1 MTTTY
6 AWQVKRFHKRLRPEN
21 PEEQSQKIL
30 NDPYLRFVYENI
42 LLDAFKLS
50 NVQNIENPLIIELG
64 SAGGITK
71 TLFPEIITTDVRS
84 AKGVSKVM
92 DAQEMTL
99 ETESVDLFIAKDVLH
114 HLPDVSRH
122 FDEVSR
128 TLSKSGKIIYIE
140 PNWNVVSR
148 FIFTFLHP
156 EPFLRNTRNWA
167 FLSSEPMF
175 SNQAMAW
182 IIFCRDK
189 DVWEKRFPDLKFSIE
204 KSRTG
209 IDFLLSGGVYK
220 RNKIGMK
227 FLLKMQKVFS
237 KVGIDEM
244 FHVARVIVVE
254 RR

>member
-1 MTTTY
+1 MTGVNT
-6 AWQVKRFHKRLRPEN
+6 WQINKFKKRLRPEN
-21 PEEQSQKIL
+21 PVEQSQKIL

-42 LLDAFKLS
+42 LLDVFKLS
-50 NVQNIENPLIIELG
+50 NVQDIENPSIVELG

-71 TLFPEIITTDVRS
+71 ELFPYIVTTDVRN
-84 AKGVSKVM
+84 APGVTKVM

-114 HLPDVSRH
+114 HLPDVGRH

-128 TLSKSGKIIYIE
+128 TLSRSGKIIYIE
-140 PNWNVVSR
+140 PNWNIISR
-148 FIFTFLHP
+148 FVFTFLHP
-156 EPFLRNTRNWA
+156 EPYLRKSRNWE

-182 IIFCRDK
+182 LIFCRDK
-189 DVWEKRFPDLKFSIE
+189 EIWEKRFSGLKFSIE

-220 RNKIGMK
+220 RNKIGMG
-227 FLLKMQKVFS
+227 FLLKVQGIFS
-237 KVGIDEM
+237 KLGIDTI

>member
-1 MTTTY
+1 MTALYT
-6 AWQVKRFHKRLRPEN
+6 WQKSRFKKRLRPEN
-21 PEEQSQKIL
+21 PDEQSQKIL
-30 NDPYLRFVYENI
+30 NDPYLRFVYESI
-42 LLDAFKLS
+42 LLDVIKLS
-50 NVQNIENPLIIELG
+50 NVQDIENPLIVELG

-71 TLFPEIITTDVRS
+71 TLFPEIITTDVRR
-84 AKGVSKVM
+84 AQGVSKVM

-99 ETESVDLFIAKDVLH
+99 ESESVDLFIAKDVLH

-128 TLSKSGKIIYIE
+128 TLSRFGKIIYIE
-140 PNWNVVSR
+140 PNWNIVSR
-148 FIFTFLHP
+148 FVFTFLHP
-156 EPFLRNTRNWA
+156 EPYLKKSPSWE

-182 IIFCRDK
+182 LIFIRDK
-189 DVWEKRFPDLKFSIE
+189 KIWEERFPELKFSIQ

-220 RNKIGMK
+220 RNKIEMGL
-227 FLLKMQKVFS
+227 LLKTQGIFS
-237 KVGIDEM
+237 KLGIDTT

>member
-1 MTTTY
+1 MTAAHT
-6 AWQVKRFHKRLRPEN
+6 WQVKKFHKRLRPEN

-50 NVQNIENPLIIELG
+50 NVHNIENPLIIELG

-71 TLFPEIITTDVRS
+71 ILFPEIITTDVRS
-84 AKGVSKVM
+84 AQGVSKVM

-128 TLSKSGKIIYIE
+128 TLSRSGKIIYIE
-140 PNWNVVSR
+140 PNWNVISR
-148 FIFTFLHP
+148 FVFTFLHP
-156 EPFLRNTRNWA
+156 EPFLRNARNWT
-167 FLSSEPMF
+167 FLSTEPMF

-189 DVWEKRFPDLKFSIE
+189 DIWEKKFPDLKFSIE

-220 RNKIGMK
+220 RNKIGME
-227 FLLKMQKVFS
+227 FLLKVQRVFS
-237 KVGIDEM
+237 KLGIDTI